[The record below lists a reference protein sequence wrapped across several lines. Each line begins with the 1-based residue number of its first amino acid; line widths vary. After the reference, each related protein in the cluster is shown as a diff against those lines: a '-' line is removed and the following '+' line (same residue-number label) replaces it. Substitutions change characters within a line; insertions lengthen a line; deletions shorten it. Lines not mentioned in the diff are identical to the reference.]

1 MAKWRCQTATPVNR
15 LTRYF
20 TWTLAHAGDITP
32 HFNIQSDSR
41 NGGVPA
47 MCNIIPAWFF
57 GRPCVK
63 RSVLGYRSVCPVC
76 LVFSVTLVYCGQTV
90 GWIKVKLGMEISLG
104 PGHTVLGGIE
114 SSSPKGAQP
123 LPNFRPMSIVTKRS
137 SI

>member
-90 GWIKVKLGMEISLG
+90 GWIKMKLG
-104 PGHTVLGGIE
+104 PGHIVLYGDPPPPPPKGH
-114 SSSPKGAQP
+114 SSSPIFGP
-123 LPNFRPMSIVTKRS
+123 YLLWPNGFMD
-137 SI
+137 